1 MAYIQVECPNCGS
14 IDIQKNGKDE
24 KREQR
29 YLCKNPNCSK
39 KTFLGK
45 YTYKGCL
52 PETKT
57 KILKMTFN
65 GSGIRDTARVLEISP
80 NTVLSELKKR
90 TSNTKS

>member
-52 PETKT
+52 SETKT
-57 KILKMTFN
+57 KILKITFN
-65 GSGIRDTARVLEISP
+65 GFVALLPFTLYYSNSLLKSK
-80 NTVLSELKKR
+80 TVTQNL
-90 TSNTKS
+90 